1 MELRKAYIDIEEQK
15 MDKEVVFAKIDGKKE
30 VYDPSVHW
38 LEKPWVTAYQL
49 TEITLEKWE
58 WILTHTDWQKE
69 IRYGIDPVVNTRW
82 IETYMYSSVSNEK
95 IEEIK
100 KAPTEKVQAIL
111 SQLF

>member
-1 MELRKAYIDIEEQK
+1 
-15 MDKEVVFAKIDGKKE
+15 MD
-30 VYDPSVHW
+30 
-38 LEKPWVTAYQL
+38 VT
-49 TEITLEKWE
+49 
-58 WILTHTDWQKE
+58 ILTHTDWQKE

>member
-1 MELRKAYIDIEEQK
+1 
-15 MDKEVVFAKIDGKKE
+15 MD
-30 VYDPSVHW
+30 
-38 LEKPWVTAYQL
+38 VT
-49 TEITLEKWE
+49 
-58 WILTHTDWQKE
+58 ILTHTDWQKE
-69 IRYGIDPVVNTRW
+69 IRYGIAPVVNTRW